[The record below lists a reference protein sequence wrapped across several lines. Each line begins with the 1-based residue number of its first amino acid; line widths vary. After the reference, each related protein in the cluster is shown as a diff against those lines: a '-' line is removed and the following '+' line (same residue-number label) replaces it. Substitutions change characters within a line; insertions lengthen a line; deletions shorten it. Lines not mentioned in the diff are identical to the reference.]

1 MINLELGATYDG
13 LDIVQLKPLIDF
25 MKRTGSTDE
34 EINKMLEEAKDER
47 PYRQAESDRDDMP
60 SNLRGSKAV

>member
-13 LDIVQLKPLIDF
+13 LTIVQLKPLIDF

-34 EINKMLEEAKDER
+34 EINEMLEEAKDER
-47 PYRQAESDRDDMP
+47 SD
-60 SNLRGSKAV
+60 